1 MSGVGKEIRVLNY
14 YIFNDDD
21 DKILDL
27 IFVNNIYLATIYQS
41 GTIIVRNIYL
51 CIIDKIENNQTGKYF
66 AIDFF
71 KDSADLIYSEDK
83 VIKILNNGLFYSNE
97 NDSIIN

>member
-51 CIIDKIENNQTGKYF
+51 YIIDKIENN
-66 AIDFF
+66 
-71 KDSADLIYSEDK
+71 
-83 VIKILNNGLFYSNE
+83 
-97 NDSIIN
+97 

>member
-51 CIIDKIENNQTGKYF
+51 YIIDKIENNQTGKYF

-71 KDSADLIYSEDK
+71 KDSADLIYSKDK